1 MLVFVALERATGI
14 TSMQLKCFV
23 FPASTPLQVL
33 SAHYST
39 WSIIVTKKKC
49 KRILFHF
56 ILNGLTIG
64 SAHGRKHVDNGLAK

>member
-39 WSIIVTKKKC
+39 WSIIVTKKKMQ
-49 KRILFHF
+49 KNSFSFHPEW
-56 ILNGLTIG
+56 INHWVCPWQKTC
-64 SAHGRKHVDNGLAK
+64 